1 MLLRA
6 GWGSTRSAVF
16 LAAFV
21 AIYQGAVESVF
32 YLLSTDV
39 ELWLTR
45 KLVTRLLLRGAE
57 RASCTGRAAAN
68 PCLAARLGCL

>member
-21 AIYQGAVESVF
+21 AIYQGAVKSVSIF
-32 YLLSTDV
+32 LSTDGDLKTYV
-39 ELWLTR
+39 
-45 KLVTRLLLRGAE
+45 
-57 RASCTGRAAAN
+57 
-68 PCLAARLGCL
+68 